1 MKNKPENLEKEE
13 IDCVALWKAVVLQS
27 ILDSCTPIKNT
38 DKIND
43 IHEREKFNNK
53 IQANTFLETKDFE
66 LICSFANL
74 DPDYIKKNKEK
85 IYCQAVKKKRR

>member
-38 DKIND
+38 EKIDD
-43 IHEREKFNNK
+43 IHERAGRRE
-53 IQANTFLETKDFE
+53 IQTTN
-66 LICSFANL
+66 
-74 DPDYIKKNKEK
+74 KKNMGE
-85 IYCQAVKKKRR
+85 